1 MMDNLTGN
9 NRNSERDRG
18 SQQPKGISMTLG
30 LILSGNGVEAAVNE
44 SGDLAIEMMDLLSGP
59 LDFCPTAVEWM
70 GWTGSH
76 DQNFASKAA
85 LGISVVKQLPT
96 QPS

>member
-1 MMDNLTGN
+1 
-9 NRNSERDRG
+9 
-18 SQQPKGISMTLG
+18 MTLG
-30 LILSGNGVEAAVNE
+30 LILSGNGVDAAVNE
-44 SGDLAIEMMDLLSGP
+44 SGDLAVEMADLLSGT

-85 LGISVVKQLPT
+85 CSMSLVKQPPT